1 MMKIMTG
8 LLLIVYCLTIGAGI
22 AKALDIQTAP
32 MEQNNPSST
41 EKNKQYLNIGQRDP
55 QKDNPQGVWLDFLL
69 DKNMAV
75 GCGLTVNFQEPEMQ
89 NDQNGNSV
97 RLGLG
102 EAHLGG
108 CVGLKFLFK

>member
-1 MMKIMTG
+1 MKIRAG
-8 LLLIVYCLTIGAGI
+8 LLLIVYCIAVGAGI
-22 AKALDIQTAP
+22 AKAVDIQTAP

-55 QKDNPQGVWLDFLL
+55 QKDNPQGVWSDFFL

-75 GCGLTVNFQEPEMQ
+75 GCGLTVNSYEPDSR
-89 NDQNGNSV
+89 NGQNGNSV

-108 CVGLKFLFK
+108 CVGLKFVFK